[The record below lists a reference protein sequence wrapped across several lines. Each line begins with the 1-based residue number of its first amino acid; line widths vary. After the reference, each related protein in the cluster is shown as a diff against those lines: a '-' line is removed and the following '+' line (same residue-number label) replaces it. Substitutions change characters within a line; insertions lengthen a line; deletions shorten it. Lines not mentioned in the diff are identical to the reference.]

1 MPHAGHARVRFLLR
15 RAVACLVAA
24 VVAGSLVGAAQNP
37 AASKPELTLQT
48 RLVTCDVSLQDDSGR
63 YVAGLERGAFTVLE
77 DGVPQEIAFFSTGDE
92 PITIGIVLDVSGSME
107 KWFAGAVEALEQFAD
122 TCAPGDEFFVITFA
136 DRPALVCD
144 FTRDAKTAFS
154 SLVLAA
160 PKGDTS
166 LVDAAMLGL
175 EKARRGAHRRH
186 ALLIISDGQDNN
198 SRYSFEELRDV
209 AAEADTLVYSIGIVD
224 MFRRGPGGAM
234 QYDPDARLSSGRNL
248 LKAISESS
256 GGRAFHPGSVDALRE
271 ACIDIALELRSQY
284 RIGYYPTDAS
294 RDARF
299 RRIRVA
305 VAQGPR
311 EKRYRVRARKG
322 YYPQPPHAVT
332 K

>member
-1 MPHAGHARVRFLLR
+1 MPHAGHVRVRFLLR
-15 RAVACLVAA
+15 RAAACLVAA
-24 VVAGSLVGAAQNP
+24 VVAGGLVGAAQNP

-48 RLVTCDVSLQDDSGR
+48 RLVTCDVTVEDGSGR
-63 YVAGLERGAFTVLE
+63 YVPGLERGAFTVLE

-92 PITIGIVLDVSGSME
+92 PITIGIVLDVSRSMAPG
-107 KWFAGAVEALEQFAD
+107 FAGAVEALERFAD

-136 DRPALVCD
+136 DRPVLVCD
-144 FTRDAKTAFS
+144 FTRDAKTAFN
-154 SLVLAA
+154 SLVLEA
-160 PKGDTS
+160 PKGDTT
-166 LVDAAMLGL
+166 LVDAAMFGL
-175 EKARRGAHRRH
+175 EKAQKGAHRRR
-186 ALLIISDGQDNN
+186 ALLIISDGEDNR
-198 SRYSFEELRDV
+198 SRYSLEELRDA
-209 AAEADTLVYSIGIVD
+209 AAEADTLVYSIGIVS
-224 MFRRGPGGAM
+224 MFRHGIDGAV
-234 QYDPDARLSSGRNL
+234 YDPDARYSSGRNM

-256 GGRAFHPGSVDALRE
+256 GGRAFFAGSGEGLRDA
-271 ACIDIALELRSQY
+271 CVDIALELRSQY

-299 RRIRVA
+299 RRIRVV

>member
-1 MPHAGHARVRFLLR
+1 MPHVDHARVRLLLR

-24 VVAGSLVGAAQNP
+24 VVAGGPVAAAQDRP
-37 AASKPELTLQT
+37 ASKPELTLQT
-48 RLVTCDVSLQDDSGR
+48 RLVTCDVTVEDGSGR

-107 KWFAGAVEALEQFAD
+107 KWFAGAVEALEQFAE
-122 TCAPGDEFFVITFA
+122 TCGPGDEYFVITFA
-136 DRPALVCD
+136 DRPALACD
-144 FTRDAKTAFS
+144 FTRDAKTAFN

-186 ALLIISDGQDNN
+186 ALVIISDGQDNN
-198 SRYSFEELRDV
+198 SRYSFEELRDA

-224 MFRRGPGGAM
+224 IFPRDRH
-234 QYDPDARLSSGRNL
+234 DPDARFSSGRNM
-248 LKAISESS
+248 LKAISEAS
-256 GGRAFHPGSVDALRE
+256 GGRAFHPQSVDALRE

-299 RRIRVA
+299 RRIRVV